1 MTSPSPGPHSDRS
14 DGPYH
19 TIERPRTRRPR
30 PGRAVISTF
39 TDKLLEIS
47 RRNDS
52 LLCVGLDVDPSRAP
66 VSLGRDPGWIERF
79 NRGIV
84 EATSDLVCAYKPN
97 LAFYEALGAEGWDG
111 LRTTLAA
118 IPPEIPVIADGKRGD
133 IGSTSEAYARALF
146 EELGVDAT
154 TLTPYVGLDGL
165 EPFLRHRERGLLI
178 LCKTSNPGSGDFQD
192 LPVQWQG
199 TQMPL
204 YEVVARR
211 VIEWSGQRNGQC
223 GLVVGATYPSQLR
236 DIRALTP
243 NLPILIPG
251 IGAQSGSLE
260 EAVRF
265 GTDRRGELGIVNV
278 GRTILYASTGA
289 DWQEAARREALR
301 TVEAMRQARVA
312 IGQAGPA

>member
-1 MTSPSPGPHSDRS
+1 MRRS
-14 DGPYH
+14 
-19 TIERPRTRRPR
+19 
-30 PGRAVISTF
+30 
-39 TDKLLEIS
+39 
-47 RRNDS
+47 DS
-52 LLCVGLDVDPSRAP
+52 LLCVGLDIDP
-66 VSLGRDPGWIERF
+66 GRVPPGLLDDAGWIEQF

-111 LRTTLAA
+111 LHKTLAA

-251 IGAQSGSLE
+251 VGAQSGSLE
-260 EAVRF
+260 EAVRL
-265 GTDRRGELGIVNV
+265 GTDRRGELAIVNV
-278 GRTILYASTGA
+278 GRTILYASSGPN
-289 DWQEAARREALR
+289 WQEAARREALAALE
-301 TVEAMRQARVA
+301 T
-312 IGQAGPA
+312 